1 MTIRFCIVSLALVVL
16 ILEAAA
22 QSPATVKKNNGQLLK
37 GSIQGTVIQGESSP
51 VKSDASGGYGGLYYI
66 AKGEQIESIDEDGVR
81 YRNGTRLRY
90 VSIGQKQPID
100 DLEVAKMA
108 VDLDNNFMAMF
119 DYSSKHNMASVKS
132 DFIDMKAP
140 SKLRLIGEYRNEGK
154 SEAILPTLQINT
166 ATGKIAVPIADI
178 VKFKVEPAA
187 P

>member
-16 ILEAAA
+16 ILELGQA
-22 QSPATVKKNNGQLLK
+22 PATVKKNNGQLLK
-37 GSIQGTVIQGESSP
+37 GSIQGTVIQGESGP
-51 VKSDASGGYGGLYYI
+51 VKTDASGGYGGLYYI
-66 AKGEQIESIDEDGVR
+66 AKGEQIESIDENGVH

-100 DLEVAKMA
+100 DLVVAKMA
-108 VDLDNNFMAMF
+108 IDLDNNFMAMF

-140 SKLRLIGEYRNEGK
+140 SKLRLIGEYRNGGK
-154 SEAILPTLQINT
+154 SKAMIPALQINT